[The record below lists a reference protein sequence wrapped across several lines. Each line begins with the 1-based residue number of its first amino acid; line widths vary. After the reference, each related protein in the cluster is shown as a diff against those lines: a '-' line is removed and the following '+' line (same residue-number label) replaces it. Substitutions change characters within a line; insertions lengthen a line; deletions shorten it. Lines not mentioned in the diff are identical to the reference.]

1 MLKTLFL
8 VIFLLCLIPQASSQ
22 EQYAFSALELE
33 MDRIANIPGADT
45 SEILVQMDNLLKI
58 SSDATPAER
67 ALFLTYDC
75 ALRAGLASTLAED
88 RFNDLKKLSV
98 RYSSNAS
105 VRAATGLCEASIAT
119 FHKDNASYR
128 QAIFKAFQFVQQAK
142 QATLRYW
149 ISLNVH
155 SLFIKYDDYQ
165 NSEKA
170 LLIGLQVAQ
179 DNNDQSRLA
188 TVNQLLAETYLAT
201 KKYQL
206 ALNHNDA
213 AQQAMDKTSDKWYQG
228 ELYNNRARILTG
240 LKSIDKAIELYQQAL
255 SLTKQSNSHREVQFI
270 HLDIAYL
277 YILQQKNS
285 AAKSLISSVS
295 QYGIEYDDSFL
306 NNNARLLQ
314 SFVELN
320 ENNLMAA
327 QQSFTQAIEHFNK
340 NSFEEIAI
348 DGWQKQAEIA
358 NLNNHYKVNKKASAK
373 YFNLSE
379 QMFIKESQAIQKLVV
394 DTYEQIRLDDAEIAN
409 EKLAKA
415 KTQREQLSENSK
427 VLLIGVIMLATL
439 LLIII
444 AKFAW
449 RLQRKY
455 RLKKEEINR
464 QLYYDP
470 LTQCFNRRYFDDI
483 ITKNLIE
490 QSVANKTSY
499 LVVVDIDHFK
509 SFNDT
514 YGHSAGDTVLK
525 ELVKNLQSDSR
536 LNDSVV
542 RMGGEEFILTLP
554 PNDNLRVEVV
564 IERILRLVNHSPVVI
579 EDKPRNISISIGYV
593 PIEKATNKTD
603 IEDLINL
610 ADKALYVAKETGRNK
625 AVGVSKLQCPANYID
640 KILLANENELLVLTE
655 VTPSSITR

>member
-1 MLKTLFL
+1 MVKNIFIVL
-8 VIFLLCLIPQASSQ
+8 FLLCLTRHAFSQ
-22 EQYAFSALELE
+22 ELYVFSALELE

-45 SEILVQMDNLLKI
+45 SEILDQMDNLLKN

-88 RFNDLKKLSV
+88 RFNDLKQLSV
-98 RYSSNAS
+98 QYSANAS
-105 VRAATGLCEASIAT
+105 VRAATALCEANIAT
-119 FHKDNASYR
+119 FHKDNTSYK
-128 QAIFKAFQFVQQAK
+128 QAIFKAFQFAQQAEL
-142 QATLRYW
+142 ATLKYW
-149 ISLNVH
+149 ISLNIH
-155 SLFIKYDDYQ
+155 SLFKEYNDYS

-170 LLIGLQVAQ
+170 LLIGLKVAQ
-179 DNNDQSRLA
+179 DNKDQFRLSTA
-188 TVNQLLAETYLAT
+188 HQILAEIYLAT
-201 KKYQL
+201 EKYQL
-206 ALNHNDA
+206 AIKHNDA
-213 AQQAMDKTSDKWYQG
+213 AQQAMNKIAEKWYQG
-228 ELYNNRARILTG
+228 EIYNNRARILTA
-240 LKSIDKAIELYQQAL
+240 LNRIDKAIEFHQQAL

-277 YILQQKNS
+277 YLLQQKNS
-285 AAKSLISSVS
+285 LAKSLISSVS
-295 QYGIEYDDSFL
+295 QYGIEYDDLYL
-306 NNNARLLQ
+306 NNNALILQ

-320 ENNLMAA
+320 EKNLAA
-327 QQSFTQAIEHFNK
+327 SKQSFSQAINYFTN
-340 NSFEEIAI
+340 NNFEAI
-348 DGWQKQAEIA
+348 VIDSWKKKAEIA
-358 NLNNHYKVNKKASAK
+358 KKNNQNVVTQEASNQ
-373 YFNLSE
+373 YFKLSK
-379 QMFIKESQAIQKLVV
+379 QKLIKESLVIQSLVV
-394 DTYEQIRLDDAEIAN
+394 DGYENMRLDDTEIAN

-415 KTQREQLSENSK
+415 KVQREQLSENSK

-449 RLQRKY
+449 RLKRKY
-455 RLKKEEINR
+455 KLKKEEINR

-483 ITKNLIE
+483 ITNTLIE
-490 QSVANKTSY
+490 QSIANKTSY
-499 LVVVDIDHFK
+499 ILVVDIDHFK

-564 IERILRLVNHSPVVI
+564 IERILRLVSHSPVVI
-579 EDKPRNISISIGYV
+579 EDKPRNISISIGYI
-593 PIEKATNKTD
+593 PIEKAVNKKD

-610 ADKALYVAKETGRNK
+610 ADKALYVAKETGRNR

-640 KILLANENELLVLTE
+640 KILVASENELLVLTE
-655 VTPSSITR
+655 VIPNSP

>member
-1 MLKTLFL
+1 MAKNIFI
-8 VIFLLCLIPQASSQ
+8 VCFLLCLTPKVFSQ
-22 EQYAFSALELE
+22 EQYVFSSLELE

-45 SEILVQMDNLLKI
+45 SEILVQMDNLLKS
-58 SSDATPAER
+58 SSDATPAEK

-98 RYSSNAS
+98 LYSTNAS
-105 VRAATGLCEASIAT
+105 VRAATGLCEANIAT
-119 FHKDNASYR
+119 FLKDKENYQ
-128 QAIFKAFQFVQQAK
+128 QAIFKTFQFVQQAK
-142 QATLRYW
+142 LATLRYW
-149 ISLNVH
+149 ISLNIH
-155 SLFIKYDDYQ
+155 SLFMKYNDYQ

-170 LLIGLQVAQ
+170 LLVGLQVAK
-179 DNNDQSRLA
+179 DNNDQYRLT

-201 KKYQL
+201 KQYKL
-206 ALNHNDA
+206 ALKYNDE
-213 AQQAMDKTSDKWYQG
+213 AQDAMDKISDKWYQG

-240 LKSIDKAIELYQQAL
+240 LNNIDKAIEFYQQAL
-255 SLTKQSNSHREVQFI
+255 SLAKQSNRHREVQFI

-306 NNNARLLQ
+306 NNSAVFLQ

-320 ENNLMAA
+320 ENNLAAA
-327 QQSFTQAIEHFNK
+327 QQNFNQAIKHFNK
-340 NSFEEIAI
+340 NNFEEMVI
-348 DGWQKQAEIA
+348 DGWKKQAEIA
-358 NLNNHYKVNKKASAK
+358 DLNKHSQVSKEASK
-373 YFNLSE
+373 QYFYLSE
-379 QMFIKESQAIQKLVV
+379 QTLIKESKAIQNLVIG
-394 DTYEQIRLDDAEIAN
+394 TYEQIRLDDAEIADD
-409 EKLAKA
+409 KLAKA
-415 KTQREQLSENSK
+415 KTQKEQLSENSK
-427 VLLIGVIMLATL
+427 MLLIGVIMLATL

-444 AKFAW
+444 AKFVW

-483 ITKNLIE
+483 ITANLIE
-490 QSVANKTSY
+490 QSMANKTSY

-525 ELVKNLQSDSR
+525 ELVKNLQGDSR
-536 LNDSVV
+536 LNDNVV

-564 IERILRLVNHSPVVI
+564 IERILRLVSHSPVVI

-593 PIEKATNKTD
+593 PIEKAMNKAD

-610 ADKALYVAKETGRNK
+610 ADKALYVAKETGRNR
-625 AVGVSKLQCPANYID
+625 AVGISKLQCPANYID
-640 KILLANENELLVLTE
+640 KILIAKENELLVLTE
-655 VTPSSITR
+655 VTPSAS

>member
-1 MLKTLFL
+1 MAKNIFT
-8 VIFLLCLIPQASSQ
+8 VCFLLCFTPQVFSQ
-22 EQYAFSALELE
+22 EQYVFSTLELE

-45 SEILVQMDNLLKI
+45 SEILDQMDSLLKN
-58 SSDATPAER
+58 SADATPAER

-88 RFNDLKKLSV
+88 RFNDLKELSV
-98 RYSSNAS
+98 KYSSNAS
-105 VRAATGLCEASIAT
+105 VRAATALCEANIAT
-119 FHKDNASYR
+119 FHKNNAGYK
-128 QAIFKAFQFVQQAK
+128 QAIFKAFQFAQQADL
-142 QATLRYW
+142 ATLKYW
-149 ISLNVH
+149 ISLNIH
-155 SLFIKYDDYQ
+155 SLFNEYNDHS

-170 LLIGLQVAQ
+170 LLIGLKVAQ
-179 DNNDQSRLA
+179 DNSDQFRLSTA
-188 TVNQLLAETYLAT
+188 NQILAEVYLANKNYLLAL
-201 KKYQL
+201 K
-206 ALNHNDA
+206 HNDA
-213 AQQAMDKTSDKWYQG
+213 AQQAMDKINDKWYQG
-228 ELYNNRARILTG
+228 EIYNNRARILTG
-240 LKSIDKAIELYQQAL
+240 LGNIDKAIELHQQAL

-277 YILQQKNS
+277 YILQQNNS

-295 QYGIEYDDSFL
+295 QYGIEYDDSYL
-306 NNNARLLQ
+306 NNNALVLQ

-320 ENNLMAA
+320 ENNLTAA
-327 QQSFTQAIEHFNK
+327 KETFTQAVDYFTK
-340 NSFEEIAI
+340 NDFEAI
-348 DGWQKQAEIA
+348 TIDSWKKQADIA
-358 NLNNHYKVNKKASAK
+358 NKNNHYRVSKEASK
-373 YFNLSE
+373 HHFQLLK
-379 QMFIKESQAIQKLVV
+379 QRLIKDSLAIQSLVV
-394 DTYEQIRLDDAEIAN
+394 GAYEQIRLDDAEIAN

-415 KTQREQLSENSK
+415 KIQAEQISKNSK
-427 VLLIGVIMLATL
+427 VLFLGVVMLATL

-449 RLQRKY
+449 RVKRKY
-455 RLKKEEINR
+455 KLKKEEINR

-483 ITKNLIE
+483 ISKNLIE
-490 QSVANKTSY
+490 QSIANKTSY
-499 LVVVDIDHFK
+499 LLVVDIDHFK

-564 IERILRLVNHSPVVI
+564 IERILRLVSHSPVVI
-579 EDKPRNISISIGYV
+579 EDKPRQITISIGFV

-610 ADKALYVAKETGRNK
+610 ADKALYVAKETGRNR

-640 KILLANENELLVLTE
+640 KILVANENELLILTE
-655 VTPSSITR
+655 ITPSPA

>member
-1 MLKTLFL
+1 MVKNIFIVL
-8 VIFLLCLIPQASSQ
+8 FLLCLTRQAFSQ
-22 EQYAFSALELE
+22 ELYVFSALEVE

-45 SEILVQMDNLLKI
+45 SEILDQMDNLLKN

-88 RFNDLKKLSV
+88 RFNDLKQLSV
-98 RYSSNAS
+98 QYSANAS
-105 VRAATGLCEASIAT
+105 VRAATALCEANIAT
-119 FHKDNASYR
+119 FHKDNTSYK
-128 QAIFKAFQFVQQAK
+128 QSIFKAFQFAQQAEL
-142 QATLRYW
+142 ATLKYW
-149 ISLNVH
+149 ISLNIH
-155 SLFIKYDDYQ
+155 SLFKEYNDHS

-170 LLIGLQVAQ
+170 LLIGLKVAQ
-179 DNNDQSRLA
+179 DNKDQFRLSTA
-188 TVNQLLAETYLAT
+188 HQILAEVYLAT
-201 KKYQL
+201 EKYQL
-206 ALNHNDA
+206 AIKHNDS
-213 AQQAMDKTSDKWYQG
+213 AQQAINKIADKWYQG
-228 ELYNNRARILTG
+228 EIYNNRARILTA
-240 LKSIDKAIELYQQAL
+240 LNRIDKAVDLHQQAL

-277 YILQQKNS
+277 YLLQQKNS
-285 AAKSLISSVS
+285 SAKSLISSVS
-295 QYGIEYDDSFL
+295 QYGIEYDDLYL
-306 NNNARLLQ
+306 NNNALILQ

-320 ENNLMAA
+320 ENNLAA
-327 QQSFTQAIEHFNK
+327 SRQSFSQAINYFTN
-340 NSFEEIAI
+340 NNFEAI
-348 DGWQKQAEIA
+348 VIDAWKKKAEIA
-358 NLNNHYKVNKKASAK
+358 KINNQSLVTQEASSQ
-373 YFNLSE
+373 YFKLS
-379 QMFIKESQAIQKLVV
+379 KQKLVKESLVIQSLVV
-394 DTYEQIRLDDAEIAN
+394 DSYENMRLDDNEIAN

-415 KTQREQLSENSK
+415 KVQREQLSENSK

-449 RLQRKY
+449 RLKRKY
-455 RLKKEEINR
+455 KLKKEEINR

-483 ITKNLIE
+483 ITNTLIE
-490 QSVANKTSY
+490 QSIANKTSY
-499 LVVVDIDHFK
+499 IVVVDIDHFK

-564 IERILRLVNHSPVVI
+564 IERILRLVSHSPVVI
-579 EDKPRNISISIGYV
+579 EDKPRNISISIGYI
-593 PIEKATNKTD
+593 PIDKAVNKKD

-610 ADKALYVAKETGRNK
+610 ADKALYVAKETGRNR
-625 AVGVSKLQCPANYID
+625 AIGVSKLQCPANYID
-640 KILLANENELLVLTE
+640 KILVASENELLVLTE
-655 VTPSSITR
+655 VIPKSP